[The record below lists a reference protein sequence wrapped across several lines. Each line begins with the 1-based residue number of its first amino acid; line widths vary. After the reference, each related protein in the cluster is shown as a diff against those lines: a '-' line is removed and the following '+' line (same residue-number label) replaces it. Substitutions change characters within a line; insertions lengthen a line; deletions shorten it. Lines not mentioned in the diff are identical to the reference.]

1 MDFHLLAVGDVVA
14 DGGLDCL
21 RRHLRPLQKTY
32 DVHFTVVN
40 GENAAGLGLLPHHA
54 EEIFAAGADVIT
66 LGNHTWGK
74 RQILDTLEDNPY
86 LLRPA
91 NLRRP
96 GSPAGGLGSTR
107 GPGGCGSAS

>member
-1 MDFHLLAVGDVVA
+1 M
-14 DGGLDCL
+14 
-21 RRHLRPLQKTY
+21 
-32 DVHFTVVN
+32 VN

-91 NLRRP
+91 NFAPNLP
-96 GSPAGGLGSTR
+96 GRGFGIYEGPLGLGS
-107 GPGGCGSAS
+107 AS

>member
-66 LGNHTWGK
+66 LGNHTWG
-74 RQILDTLEDNPY
+74 
-86 LLRPA
+86 A
-91 NLRRP
+91 
-96 GSPAGGLGSTR
+96 
-107 GPGGCGSAS
+107 SAI